1 MKSRWIALC
10 LAILSTTLIGTAVT
24 MASDTDT
31 VSCTATF
38 TQLGVT
44 VSPNTYDFGFG
55 QANDWSNTSSG
66 SGYFTVTNTG
76 NRDEKIYIEASPDA
90 GTQWSLAETNGDDT
104 AVMKA
109 LGGDLTSWTS
119 IHEQKVLKSS
129 LASGGT
135 VTFDLAFQFPSSTST
150 YDPQHFTVTISAVAA
165 S

>member
-44 VSPNTYDFGFG
+44 VSPSNYDFGFG
-55 QANDWSNTSSG
+55 QANDWSNTS

-76 NRDEKIYIEASPDA
+76 NRDEKIYIEAAPDA
-90 GTQWSLAETNGDDT
+90 GTTWTLAATNGDDI

-109 LGGDLTSWTS
+109 LGGDLTSWTT
-119 IHEQKVLKSS
+119 IHTQQVLKSS

-150 YDPQHFTVTISAVAA
+150 YDPQQFTVTISAVAA